1 MTEEKRTITTDDL
14 YRFELVSDPRLSPDG
29 GHVVYCV
36 QRVDREQEKRYTNL
50 WVAPTNGGEP
60 RRFTVGDHVDS
71 QPRWSPDGTQIAF
84 LSTRKDEKQA
94 QIYVIP
100 FQGGEARQL
109 TGLKGNFASFAWSPD
124 GGRLLCQFRQ
134 KDQDAIDREEDERKK
149 KLGIVARHITRA
161 DFRFD
166 GVGWLA
172 RERWHLWTIDVNSGE
187 SSQLTSGDHD
197 ETGPVWSPD
206 GEAIFFFSNRAERP
220 DIETEK
226 VDLFELPAGGGEPRK
241 LDAPAGNKFGLA
253 VSPGGQWL
261 AYVGREG
268 KGDWWR
274 NSGLWALPRDGSQ
287 PARNLTAG
295 SDLNVG
301 NSTLGDVADRPFT
314 PPVWAADG
322 ERLFVQV
329 SRHGRTSL
337 YTVTLGGVIEPLLA
351 PEGVLSEFSFDR
363 DRQKMAYIW
372 SRFEDPG
379 QVWFWEMAE
388 EKGHQFT
395 HLNEEWLSKV
405 DLGEVEVIWIK
416 GPDDN
421 DLQGWILKPPGFDPG
436 QTYPSILEIHGG
448 PWTQYGEL
456 FMHEFYWLAANGYV
470 VTFSNPRGG
479 MGYGEAH
486 SRAIHRR
493 WGDRDYA
500 DVMAWADFVAQQ
512 PYIDSERMGVTGGS
526 YGGYMTAWI
535 IGHTDRFKA
544 AVGQRVVSNAVS
556 FWGSSDVGLQFED
569 AWADCQPPWEN
580 LEAYWRQSP
589 MAYIGNAKTPTLV
602 IHSEQDMRCNL
613 EQGTQLFLALRRLGV
628 DTEMVIFPEESHGL
642 SRIGRTDR
650 RVERLRHFA
659 RWFDR
664 YLKKEKEVGASPD

>member
-1 MTEEKRTITTDDL
+1 MTEEKRTITAEDL
-14 YRFELVSDPRLSPDG
+14 YRFELASDPRLSPDG
-29 GHVVYCV
+29 EHVVYCV
-36 QRVDREQEKRYTNL
+36 QWVDRDQEKKYTNL

-84 LSTRKDEKQA
+84 LSTRKDEKQT

-109 TGLKGNFASFAWSPD
+109 TKLKGTFASFAWSPD
-124 GGRLLCQFRQ
+124 GSRLLVQFRQ
-134 KDQDAIDREEDERKK
+134 KDQDAIERDEDERKK
-149 KLGIVARHITRA
+149 KLGVVARHITRA

-166 GVGWLA
+166 GVGWLP
-172 RERWHLWTIDVNSGE
+172 RERWHLWTIDATSGE
-187 SSQLTSGDHD
+187 ATQLTTGDYD

-220 DIETEK
+220 DMETEK
-226 VDLFELPAGGGEPRK
+226 IDLFEMPASGGEAKK
-241 LDAPAGNKFGLA
+241 LDAPTGNKFGLS
-253 VSPGGQWL
+253 VSPDGQWL

-274 NSGLWALPRDGSQ
+274 NSGLWVLPRDGSQ
-287 PARNLTAG
+287 PACNLTAA

-314 PPVWAADG
+314 APVWAADG
-322 ERLFVQV
+322 ERLFAQV
-329 SRHGRTSL
+329 SLHGRTSL
-337 YTVTLGGVIEPLLA
+337 YTVTLAGAVEPLLA
-351 PEGVLSEFSFDR
+351 PDGVISDFTFDES
-363 DRQKMAYIW
+363 RQKMAYIW

-379 QVWFWEMAE
+379 QVWFRDIAGENGRQLTHVN
-388 EKGHQFT
+388 KG
-395 HLNEEWLSKV
+395 WLSEI
-405 DLGEVEVIWIK
+405 DLGEIEEVWIK

-421 DLQGWILKPPGFDPG
+421 DLQGWILKPPGFDPRR
-436 QTYPSILEIHGG
+436 TYPSILEIHGG

-456 FMHEFYWLAANGYV
+456 FMHEFYWLAAKGYV

-486 SRAIHRR
+486 SRAIHQN

-500 DVMAWADFVAQQ
+500 DVMAWADYVAGL
-512 PYIDSERMGVTGGS
+512 PYIDTERMGVTGGS

-602 IHSEQDMRCNL
+602 LHSEQDMRCNL

-628 DTEMVIFPEESHGL
+628 DAEMVIFPEESHGL
-642 SRIGRTDR
+642 SRGGRTDR
-650 RVERLRHFA
+650 RVERLRHIG

-664 YLKKEKEVGASPD
+664 YLKEAETGSDET